1 MNHSE
6 TLPESTDPLQEH
18 LGHLMVAV
26 ETLLREHP
34 AGLSELSLIRSLQN
48 PPWQLLGDVDFS
60 DPALL
65 YPAHFLVFH
74 CLYRLRDE
82 LAAEGESIAISPLL
96 IRLYREP
103 TVASNG
109 LPDQHDALRSFYL
122 DLSGY
127 ELPESAVQRM
137 LDDFWSGQSARSMD
151 DVELQEAADTLG
163 LDQLPSDFAGV
174 KRAFRRRAMRSHPDR
189 GGSSEAIQAINEAFT
204 RLRHYYRASP

>member
-1 MNHSE
+1 MP
-6 TLPESTDPLQEH
+6 LAGTDALQDH

-48 PPWQLLGDVDFS
+48 RPWELLGDIDFS
-60 DPALL
+60 DPARL

-82 LAAEGESIAISPLL
+82 LAPEGESVAISPLL
-96 IRLYREP
+96 IRLYREE
-103 TVASNG
+103 TVAGDG
-109 LPDQHDALRSFYL
+109 LPDRHDDLRAFYL

-127 ELPESAVQRM
+127 ELPESTVQRM

-151 DVELQEAADTLG
+151 TAELQEAAGTLG
-163 LDQLPSDFAGV
+163 LYELPSDFAGV
-174 KRAFRRRAMRSHPDR
+174 KRAFRRRAMQSHPDR

-204 RLRHYYRASP
+204 RLRHYYRASS